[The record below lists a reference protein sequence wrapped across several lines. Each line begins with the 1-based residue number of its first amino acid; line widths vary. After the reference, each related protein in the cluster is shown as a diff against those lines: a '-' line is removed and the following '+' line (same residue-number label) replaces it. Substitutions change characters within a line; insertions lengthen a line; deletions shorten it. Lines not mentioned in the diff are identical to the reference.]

1 MATEKRL
8 IDANALES
16 QFRTTKI
23 IEVFPEWENLSFQT
37 KHKLAYYGQA
47 VKRIVQNAPTVDAV
61 EVVRC
66 CDCVHCIPWQQYA
79 DAEVILY
86 CKKKRPAVV
95 DPTDFC
101 SYGERKDNG

>member
-8 IDANALES
+8 IDANALYDIVEEK
-16 QFRTTKI
+16 RKTTYGYFLQI
-23 IEVFPEWENLSFQT
+23 YRWFA
-37 KHKLAYYGQA
+37 HKVA
-47 VKRIVQNAPTVDAV
+47 NAPTVDAV

-66 CDCVHCIPWQQYA
+66 CDCLHCIPYQQYA

-101 SYGERKDNG
+101 SYGERKTNEKV